1 MKRDRTATP
10 AGVPNAPGPLDSA
23 RQDPGSHSASP
34 QIPDHELL
42 RKIGDGSYGE
52 VWLARNAIGT
62 LRAVKI
68 VRRET
73 FWSDHPF
80 EREFRGI

>member
-1 MKRDRTATP
+1 
-10 AGVPNAPGPLDSA
+10 
-23 RQDPGSHSASP
+23 
-34 QIPDHELL
+34 
-42 RKIGDGSYGE
+42 

-68 VRRET
+68 GWRKT

-80 EREFRGI
+80 EREFRGIQKSEPISSETKAWWTFCTSAG